1 MTNDQKQKHIHLRDF
16 QLQDMQFLVPLFNF
30 VLCGDGELECNSL
43 SCTLPPIKFDYESS
57 DASDSPKESGEDP
70 HKLRFSLELG

>member
-1 MTNDQKQKHIHLRDF
+1 M
-16 QLQDMQFLVPLFNF
+16 QDMQFLVPLFNF

-57 DASDSPKESGEDP
+57 DASDSPKETGEGL
-70 HKLRFSLELG
+70 HWLRLC